1 MNSLTKKKTSHLF
14 FASTILA
21 TMASVSL
28 ANADACD
35 DALAMHRKI
44 VSAQTIEYEKEAVA
58 KNKLNAV
65 ERAKADCEMVKN
77 EAERRK
83 IWVALVK
90 EDERVCSN
98 KRLKKALNCDSACAK
113 SSLDNAI
120 TATKTACDQYEKE
133 KSEEE
138 ARAARK

>member
-1 MNSLTKKKTSHLF
+1 MNSLTKTNTSHLL

-21 TMASVSL
+21 TMASVSV
-28 ANADACD
+28 ANADACG
-35 DALAMHRKI
+35 DALDMHRKI

-58 KNKLNAV
+58 KNNLHAV

-77 EAERRK
+77 EVERRK

-90 EDERVCSN
+90 EDERVCSS
-98 KRLKKALNCDSACAK
+98 KKLKKALNCDSVCAK

-120 TATKTACDQYEKE
+120 TASKTACDQYEKE

-138 ARAARK
+138 ARAAKK